1 MKTPLNKSVTWMKST
16 VRTISRKLWRG
27 FRFTS
32 EPGGWTRQT
41 SSRNLMKDQ
50 DCAMFQNLSR
60 LKQEPVFGGI
70 ITAERNQDKNMRG
83 LSKPRSKVTAFNIRG
98 APSGP
103 RTAGHNRKSRTDAR
117 LPYKTS
123 VSSSNFPSCRGDH
136 DLRKC
141 QDFGKKNHD
150 ERIKIV
156 RRARLCYNC
165 FTEGHMAMGCTE
177 RSSCGLD
184 GCKRK
189 HITLLHPPNQPNQ
202 VDGIH
207 GVQQSSAGTMGSG
220 QCSAI
225 FRGRKVR
232 FGIVPVRVRGK
243 NR

>member
-1 MKTPLNKSVTWMKST
+1 
-16 VRTISRKLWRG
+16 
-27 FRFTS
+27 
-32 EPGGWTRQT
+32 
-41 SSRNLMKDQ
+41 
-50 DCAMFQNLSR
+50 MFQNLSR

-70 ITAERNQDKNMRG
+70 ITAERNQNKNMKG

-98 APSGP
+98 APRGP
-103 RTAGHNRKSRTDAR
+103 RTAGHNRKSRIDAR

-141 QDFGKKNHD
+141 HDFGKKNHD

-165 FTEGHMAMGCTE
+165 LTEGHMVMGCTE
-177 RSSCGLD
+177 RS
-184 GCKRK
+184 CKRK
-189 HITLLHPPNQPNQ
+189 HITLLHPPDKPNQ
-202 VDGIH
+202 VGGVHGI
-207 GVQQSSAGTMGSG
+207 QQSSAGTMGSR

-232 FGIVPVRVRGK
+232 FRIAPVRMRGK